1 MDPLVGIISFV
12 PRSDIVSCFFVI
24 FFIVSR
30 CCHRGA
36 RVIYSPFL
44 GKTTPVRVTISWV
57 T

>member
-12 PRSDIVSCFFVI
+12 PRSDIVSFFCY
-24 FFIVSR
+24 FFHCVAVLPSQR
-30 CCHRGA
+30 A
-36 RVIYSPFL
+36 RDLFPLL

>member
-12 PRSDIVSCFFVI
+12 PRSDIVSFFVI
-24 FFIVSR
+24 FFFIVSR
-30 CCHRGA
+30 CCHRCA
-36 RVIYSPFL
+36 RDLFPLL